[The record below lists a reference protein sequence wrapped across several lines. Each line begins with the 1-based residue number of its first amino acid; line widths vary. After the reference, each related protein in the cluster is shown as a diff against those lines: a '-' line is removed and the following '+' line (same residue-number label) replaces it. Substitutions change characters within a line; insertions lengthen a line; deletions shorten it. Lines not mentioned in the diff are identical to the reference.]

1 MKIKKTFMMHLTVS
15 IVTYKNNILQLQRAV
30 NCVAESP
37 CVEKIYIIDNSP
49 SNQLREI
56 TFLSEKIEYIFNNK
70 NLGYGRANN
79 IALENSIKNGVNY
92 HLVLN
97 PDIYF
102 EKGVI
107 EELYDFMEKNP
118 DVGLVMPKILYPD
131 GSLQYLCKL
140 LPTPLDLIR
149 RRFLPGNIF
158 SKQNSFY
165 ELRFAGYNK
174 IMDVPY
180 LSGCFMFIR
189 TEALRRVGLFDE
201 QFFMYLEDA
210 DISRRIHKH
219 YRTVYYPKVFGFHE
233 YEKGSYRN
241 SKLLKYHLFSAF
253 RYFNKWGYFFD
264 KDRREINQKV
274 LEKLNAL

>member
-1 MKIKKTFMMHLTVS
+1 MMHLTVS